1 LSIYK
6 HLQTNF
12 QQSYVARF
20 LLKIGLSGLL
30 GLVLVTATVGGIAV
44 PSAQA
49 AQNRE
54 DMVAIINQV
63 FGPYY
68 GPAANRVAQCE
79 SGDNP
84 NAYNP
89 ISVAGSHA
97 EGLFQ
102 ILVPSTWSTT
112 SQAGY
117 SPYDAWANTR
127 AAHEIFVRD
136 GYSWREWTCQP

>member
-1 LSIYK
+1 M
-6 HLQTNF
+6 
-12 QQSYVARF
+12 
-20 LLKIGLSGLL
+20 L
-30 GLVLVTATVGGIAV
+30 GLVLVTATVGGMAV

-49 AQNRE
+49 AQNQQA
-54 DMVAIINQV
+54 MAAIINQV
-63 FGPYY
+63 FGPN
-68 GPAANRVAQCE
+68 GPAAVRVATCE
-79 SGDNP
+79 SGLNP
-84 NAYNP
+84 SAYNST
-89 ISVAGSHA
+89 SVGGNHA

-117 SPYDAWANTR
+117 SPYDASANTR